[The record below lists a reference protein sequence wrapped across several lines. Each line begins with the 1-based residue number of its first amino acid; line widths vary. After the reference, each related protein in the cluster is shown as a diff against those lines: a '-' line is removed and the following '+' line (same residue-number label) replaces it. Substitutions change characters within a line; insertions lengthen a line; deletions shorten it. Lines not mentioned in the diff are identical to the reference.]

1 MQRVHICRDGK
12 RHTVRQVSQTK
23 YNHKGVSMVNGN
35 VLDAKATTVTRAIR
49 TRLEL
54 HGNTAIYNSYQDPQ
68 CETHQDGSPFQQLS
82 TDLPTYINARSSSP
96 SSAPQPPWILLLARN
111 FYHIRKISS
120 SSKTQVL
127 TGMTNVKVA
136 TYPFPTS
143 PHGAPSTCVKRADN
157 QMEFT
162 LVTYDEISWCKR
174 LTARALPHRAVPW

>member
-1 MQRVHICRDGK
+1 MQRVHICRNGK
-12 RHTVRQVSQTK
+12 RHTARQVSQTK

-111 FYHIRKISS
+111 FYHIRKSR
-120 SSKTQVL
+120 QH
-127 TGMTNVKVA
+127 VA
-136 TYPFPTS
+136 VSFLEFKD
-143 PHGAPSTCVKRADN
+143 PSTHRND
-157 QMEFT
+157 QREGRH
-162 LVTYDEISWCKR
+162 ISIPNLSTWGTFNMCQ
-174 LTARALPHRAVPW
+174 TS